1 MNEYYEMGKQ
11 AALESLAELYD
22 SNGGVDI
29 GYGLEVIS
37 ESLFDD
43 QDKIA
48 SVQTEEDAIFL
59 SGFEAELM
67 GFAKEASDMMAEGWE
82 GDIFLATLEKVA
94 AKRKKKVT
102 SNGAG
107 KSGLFA
113 TSEPVKASTIV
124 SKKNKGQKVTKS
136 GNTPLGEVAHTGLFG
151 SSAPDQSALK
161 ARLSAKRDA
170 RAAGE
175 VSRPSLPGASAPVA
189 GSKAN
194 VVKKD
199 RPGATPGPEGGIG
212 RGTAVLNAFKSHPG
226 RTAAGVGVGL
236 AGAYGAK
243 KLYDRHQARK
253 AEEEAQKTAAQI
265 LYENF

>member
-94 AKRKKKVT
+94 ARRSDKEGYDRQLMNEMANTGSANAFAALREKD
-102 SNGAG
+102 
-107 KSGLFA
+107 KSGKRVNKNQGVSNLGRGYNI
-113 TSEPVKASTIV
+113 TSHKSEKGN
-124 SKKNKGQKVTKS
+124 KNKISTSVSNPNVGRQAMHIVQDNK
-136 GNTPLGEVAHTGLFG
+136 
-151 SSAPDQSALK
+151 AL
-161 ARLSAKRDA
+161 
-170 RAAGE
+170 AAGG
-175 VSRPSLPGASAPVA
+175 LLA
-189 GSKAN
+189 
-194 VVKKD
+194 
-199 RPGATPGPEGGIG
+199 
-212 RGTAVLNAFKSHPG
+212 
-226 RTAAGVGVGL
+226 AAG
-236 AGAYGAK
+236 GAYGAK
-243 KLYDRHQARK
+243 KLYDRHKARK
-253 AEEEAQKTAAQI
+253 EEEQGQMKAAAQI
-265 LYENF
+265 FFDNGLIDEDDIQGLLDNGFFE